1 MENNKLPN
9 ATAVLVLGIFSI
21 VCCCCWGLGLIPGV
35 IALILAAKDMKE
47 YRQNPDLYSNYSNL
61 NIGKVLSII
70 CVSLSGIVLFIF
82 ITINIL
88 YTEEEIQE
96 FRHNLEI
103 KMQEQQREQEESL

>member
-70 CVSLSGIVLFIF
+70 GVSLSGIVLVIF